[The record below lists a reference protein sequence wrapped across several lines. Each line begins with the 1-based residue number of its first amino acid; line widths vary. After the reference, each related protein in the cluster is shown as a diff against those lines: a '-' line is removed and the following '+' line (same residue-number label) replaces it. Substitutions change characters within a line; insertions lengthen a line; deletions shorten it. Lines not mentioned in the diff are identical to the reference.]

1 MRKYLVLMF
10 VALVVGLALPASA
23 FELPTSKP
31 EEPTPGWSVE
41 PVESQE
47 LGAASHAG
55 SCDFALE
62 ICRRSIVRVSYLGDW
77 PWESHAFFSDDIVA
91 EGAIFLDEFGGGVT
105 DRDHPAR

>member
-62 ICRRSIVRVSYLGDW
+62 YVGG
-77 PWESHAFFSDDIVA
+77 PFFGLVTWVIRAVGEPRLFLRLTSLPKEPSFWTSSGA
-91 EGAIFLDEFGGGVT
+91 E
-105 DRDHPAR
+105 